1 MARIPE
7 QFTGDLC
14 PHGVPKEFGSQ
25 CNECEAK
32 KKPIVDISGVR
43 PKINLTEAEIDELI
57 SRIDKGE
64 ITGELIQFKV
74 SEDDQKRPVAVSRE
88 EVEEAPVEEKES
100 NMKRL
105 KREAGE
111 TAQELVDTLMTGGN
125 ISAKINSTKDI
136 INSYLD
142 VFTDHRAK
150 MIGRRFL
157 GVAMSELSKD
167 MSETSQAEM
176 VSIMQSL
183 GLKETKLGGKAEFT
197 G

>member
-7 QFTGDLC
+7 QFSGDLC

-25 CNECEAK
+25 CSECQAQE
-32 KKPIVDISGVR
+32 KPAVEISGVR

-64 ITGELIQFKV
+64 ISGELMQFKV
-74 SEDDQKRPVAVSRE
+74 SEKDQERPIAVPR
-88 EVEEAPVEEKES
+88 EEAPAEEKES
-100 NMKRL
+100 NMERL

-111 TAQELVDTLMTGGN
+111 AAKELVDTLMAGGN
-125 ISAKINSTKDI
+125 IKAKIDSSKGI
-136 INSYLD
+136 IDKYLD
-142 VFTDHRAK
+142 VFSDNRAK
-150 MIGRRFL
+150 IIGRRFL
-157 GVAMSELSKD
+157 GAAMSELSKD
-167 MSETSQAEM
+167 MSETNQAEM

-183 GLKETKLGGKAEFT
+183 GLQETKLGGKTEFT

>member
-14 PHGVPKEFGSQ
+14 PHGVPKEFGRQ

-32 KKPIVDISGVR
+32 EKPVVDISGVR

-57 SRIDKGE
+57 SRIDRGE
-64 ITGELIQFKV
+64 FEGELIQFKV
-74 SEDDQKRPVAVSRE
+74 SEDDQERPVAVSRE
-88 EVEEAPVEEKES
+88 EVESPVVKEESKME
-100 NMKRL
+100 RL
-105 KREAGE
+105 KREANE

-142 VFTDHRAK
+142 VFTDNRAK

-157 GVAMSELSKD
+157 GAAMSELSKD

>member
-1 MARIPE
+1 MAKIPE
-7 QFTGDLC
+7 QFSGDLC
-14 PHGVPKEFGSQ
+14 SHGVPKEFGSQ
-25 CNECEAK
+25 CAECEAK
-32 KKPIVDISGVR
+32 EKPLVDISGVR
-43 PKINLTEAEIDELI
+43 PKINLSDAEIDELI

-74 SEDDQKRPVAVSRE
+74 SEDSQERPVAVSRE
-88 EVEEAPVEEKES
+88 EIEAPAVKEES
-100 NMKRL
+100 NMDRL

-111 TAQELVDTLMTGGN
+111 TAKELVDTLMTGGN
-125 ISAKINSTKDI
+125 IKAKIDSSKGI
-136 INSYLD
+136 IDKYLD
-142 VFTDHRAK
+142 VFSDNRAK

-157 GVAMSELSKD
+157 GAAMSELSKD

-183 GLKETKLGGKAEFT
+183 GLQETKLGGKTEFT